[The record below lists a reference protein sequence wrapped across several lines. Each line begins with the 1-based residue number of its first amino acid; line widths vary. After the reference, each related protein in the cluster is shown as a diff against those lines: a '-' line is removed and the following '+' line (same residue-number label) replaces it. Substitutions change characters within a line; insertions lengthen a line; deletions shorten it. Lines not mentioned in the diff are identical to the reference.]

1 MNMKNNSTP
10 KVVAMYRVKNEE
22 RWIKKSIESIY
33 NICSEIVVFDDA
45 STDKT
50 LEICSGFDK
59 VVEIHQ
65 QSNDSF
71 DEARDRTILL
81 QMALKRKPTI
91 ILSLDGD
98 EIFAP
103 NSENIIQD
111 ELDIIYPNKQV
122 FEFEILTLWDKPD
135 QIRYDGVFG
144 NFWHKRM
151 FRLTDKPV
159 NLEISNS
166 PYPGNL
172 HCGSIPSSLSGFDF
186 PVKSSAKIFH
196 CASLDNNVRQRK
208 YNWYRTMDPD
218 NNMTD
223 NYKHMIGPDG
233 KFSGKHGYYFK
244 KIPNE
249 LTYDLS

>member
-1 MNMKNNSTP
+1 MKNNSTP
-10 KVVAMYRVKNEE
+10 KIVAMYRVKNEE

-59 VVEIHQ
+59 VIEIHQ

-71 DEARDRTILL
+71 DESRDRTILL
-81 QMALKRKPTI
+81 QMAIKRKPTI

-111 ELDIIYPNKQV
+111 ELDIIYPDKQV

-166 PYPGNL
+166 PYPEIYIVAAFL
-172 HCGSIPSSLSGFDF
+172 HLSVDLISLLKVVQRYFIVQVLIIMYDKENIIGIELWIP
-186 PVKSSAKIFH
+186 I
-196 CASLDNNVRQRK
+196 
-208 YNWYRTMDPD
+208 
-218 NNMTD
+218 
-223 NYKHMIGPDG
+223 I
-233 KFSGKHGYYFK
+233 
-244 KIPNE
+244 I
-249 LTYDLS
+249 